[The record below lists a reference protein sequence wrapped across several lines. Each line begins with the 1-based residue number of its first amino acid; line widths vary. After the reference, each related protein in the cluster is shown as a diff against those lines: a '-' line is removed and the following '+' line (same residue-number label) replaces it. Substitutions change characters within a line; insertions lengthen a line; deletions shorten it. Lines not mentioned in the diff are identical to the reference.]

1 MGGGSYMV
9 HTVIRY
15 WESIKKIRCI
25 FPDLKGLRNNRPFCF
40 SQCLGKFGIIMVN
53 R

>member
-15 WESIKKIRCI
+15 WESIEKNQVHFYRPRRIMEQKT
-25 FPDLKGLRNNRPFCF
+25 FLFQPVSWKVWHNN
-40 SQCLGKFGIIMVN
+40 G
-53 R
+53 